1 MVSWMLTDKWLPAVP
16 YMQIACIFLALYPI
30 NIVNLQAILAVGK
43 SSIYLRLN
51 IIKKGIGFIT
61 IISSIPFGPYAMASS
76 DILVGVLAI
85 LTNVSA
91 NKKLFGYSFYEL
103 GKDCIP
109 NAIMSLIMF
118 FSVHIVGLLYQG
130 ISSTFGILCI
140 QILVG
145 GGVYV
150 ILSMLLNSSDFEYLL
165 SILKI
170 RH

>member
-1 MVSWMLTDKWLPAVP
+1 M
-16 YMQIACIFLALYPI
+16 
-30 NIVNLQAILAVGK
+30 GK

-130 ISSTFGILCI
+130 ISSTFDIMYPDI
-140 QILVG
+140 
-145 GGVYV
+145 
-150 ILSMLLNSSDFEYLL
+150 SWRRS
-165 SILKI
+165 I
-170 RH
+170 RHIVDVIKFV